1 MIREEEINK
10 IAEDYTEIECGLKLK
25 LEEDWTVD
33 DITTAFIK
41 GAKWADKNPKS
52 HWINVKD
59 DLPCNHKELIS
70 ETPKLIH
77 SKNVLTTKNVLVIL
91 TYNIG
96 KLVSMVYI
104 NNKWEWDCVFKD
116 EIIFWIPIP
125 ELPKE

>member
-1 MIREEEINK
+1 MTREEQINK

-59 DLPCNHKELIS
+59 DLPCNHKELIVGN
-70 ETPKLIH
+70 IW
-77 SKNVLTTKNVLVIL
+77 TKVVIASNGDDEYFDRM
-91 TYNIG
+91 TMIEG
-96 KLVSMVYI
+96 
-104 NNKWEWDCVFKD
+104 KWEWQRYPQAK
-116 EIIFWIPIP
+116 FWLLIHK
-125 ELPKE
+125 LPKE